1 MPHVDGDDDGVGY
14 GIFGHSPSG
23 HCERG
28 LTGNA
33 VFNPDGNPNDITD
46 VGVFGKSDD
55 GTGMHGNSNTGV
67 SLGGICHNT
76 SGKSV
81 RGLSNEGTGVHGR
94 SEIGRDVEGLSD
106 SDFGDSGNSI
116 NFIGVYGEAGKSG
129 KNIQVI
135 TGQ

>member
-14 GIFGHSPSG
+14 GIFGHSPSFS
-23 HCERG
+23 ERG

-55 GTGMHGNSNTGV
+55 GTAMHRNSNTGV

-76 SGKSV
+76 RGKSV
-81 RGLSNEGTGVHGR
+81 RDLSNEGTGVHGR

-106 SDFGDSGNSI
+106 SDFDSGNSI
-116 NFIGVYGEAGKSG
+116 NFIGVY
-129 KNIQVI
+129 
-135 TGQ
+135 